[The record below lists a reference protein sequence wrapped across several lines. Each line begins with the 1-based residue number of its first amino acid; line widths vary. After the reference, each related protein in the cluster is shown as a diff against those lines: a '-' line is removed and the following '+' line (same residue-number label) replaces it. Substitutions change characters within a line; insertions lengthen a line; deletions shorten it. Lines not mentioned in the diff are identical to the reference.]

1 MNGLSPATKSLLSLL
16 QNLIRTP
23 SISREEDQTAALIR
37 AFLEERSV
45 FTERFGNNILARNR
59 HWQEGK
65 PTLLLN
71 SHHDTVKPNSSWTR
85 DPFGAELEGDKLYGL
100 GSNDAGGPLVCLI
113 GAFLHFADRTDLP
126 WNLLLAATA
135 EEEISGQQGIA
146 AVIPTI
152 GSIELALVGE
162 PTRLQPAIAEKGLMV
177 LDCVAHGKAGH
188 AAREEGVNAIYE
200 ALPDIQWFRTHR
212 FPEVSPFL
220 GPVKMSVTKI
230 EAGTQHNVVPDSCR
244 FVVDVRTNECYGNEE
259 LLSLIRS
266 EVACE
271 VTPRSTRL
279 NSSRLDPAHPIV
291 QRAISMGLTP
301 FGSPTLSDQALIPFP
316 SLKLGPGDSARSHTA
331 DEYIC
336 LTELEAGLQTYIA
349 LLEGLELSH

>member
-1 MNGLSPATKSLLSLL
+1 MEELSAGVRPLVLLL
-16 QNLIRTP
+16 QHLIETP
-23 SISREEDQTAALIR
+23 SISREEDQTATLLQ
-37 AFLEERSV
+37 AFLEERGISA
-45 FTERFGNNILARNR
+45 ERVGNNILAKNK

-71 SHHDTVKPNSSWTR
+71 SHHDTVKPNASWNR
-85 DPFGAELEGDKLYGL
+85 DPFHAGIEGDKLFGL

-113 GAFLHFADRTDLP
+113 GAFLHFADRNDLP

-135 EEEISGQQGIA
+135 EEEISGHQGIA
-146 AVIPTI
+146 AVLPMLGPIA
-152 GSIELALVGE
+152 LALVGE

-220 GPVKMSVTKI
+220 GPVKMSVTQI
-230 EAGTQHNVVPDSCR
+230 EAGTQHNVVPDRCR

-259 LLSLIRS
+259 LLSLIRHA
-266 EVACE
+266 VACD

-291 QRAISMGLTP
+291 QRAISLGLTP

-336 LTELEAGLQTYIA
+336 LTELEAGLQTYIS